1 MTRLS
6 AFGSICGTCTE
17 TAKLTYRFIKS
28 CHENSDLLV
37 NSLDTLNDCIEHTP
51 EDINSFNT
59 LFIAID
65 TNDFSSKQYY
75 DSKKIVQTKSTAL
88 MKFRSLFHSAKKL
101 QVKQKSQKAHRYS
114 SELLQICDVIREKN
128 SPTKYKCKVC
138 LNIFSK
144 SFNFKKHF
152 YSQHS
157 PKVLKCTDCDKSY
170 GSEALLKQHRYD
182 CHSKI
187 MCSECGKTYTNRY
200 SLLYHIRRH
209 TGEQPYKCKFC
220 GIKFQWSS
228 RRAEHIRRY
237 HMEPAVECDICHLKF
252 RTLGS
257 LYDHRKRHF
266 NPNSRL
272 HVRLEQTGE
281 VIEEGV
287 VEDVMNIDIG

>member
-1 MTRLS
+1 M
-6 AFGSICGTCTE
+6 
-17 TAKLTYRFIKS
+17 
-28 CHENSDLLV
+28 
-37 NSLDTLNDCIEHTP
+37 DTLNDCIENTP
-51 EDINSFNT
+51 DDVKSFSS
-59 LFIAID
+59 LFITID
-65 TNDFSSKQYY
+65 TSDFSSKQYY
-75 DSKKIVQTKSTAL
+75 DSKKTVQTKSTAL
-88 MKFRSLFHSAKKL
+88 RKFRSLSHSTKKL
-101 QVKQKSQKAHRYS
+101 QIKEKSQKVHRNS
-114 SELLQICDVIREKN
+114 SELLEICDIIREKN
-128 SPTKYKCKVC
+128 TPTKYKCKVC

-157 PKVLKCTDCDKSY
+157 PKVLKCADCGKSY

-182 CHSKI
+182 CHSNI

-200 SLLYHIRRH
+200 SLLYHVRRH

-220 GIKFQWSS
+220 GVKFHWSS

-237 HMEPAVECDICHLKF
+237 HMEPAVKCEICHLKF

-272 HVRLEQTGE
+272 HVKLVQTGQ
-281 VIEEGV
+281 VIEEGIV
-287 VEDVMNIDIG
+287 DDVMNVNIG